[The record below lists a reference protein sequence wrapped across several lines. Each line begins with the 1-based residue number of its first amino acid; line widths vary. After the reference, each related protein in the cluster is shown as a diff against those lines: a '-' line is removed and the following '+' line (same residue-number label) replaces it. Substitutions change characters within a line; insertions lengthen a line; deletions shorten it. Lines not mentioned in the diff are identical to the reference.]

1 VALRRDGDDGH
12 PLQPLLRAQAQGHL
26 VAVESRDGDVDED
39 EIELSL
45 GRLADPLQ
53 AVRGVHHIEPCR
65 GQQLANQEAVRG
77 VIFDVEHAGHRGP
90 MYSPWAAPWQEPGSI
105 SRGQP
110 LAGPSGVGGAG
121 LNIARLG
128 PTRWPMR
135 LPSGLA
141 SLTSTGACV
150 LALAGCTCLT
160 EPTSKETA
168 QARAKPP
175 TAAQASTPTS
185 ATAPEVAAD
194 AERL

>member
-1 VALRRDGDDGH
+1 
-12 PLQPLLRAQAQGHL
+12 
-26 VAVESRDGDVDED
+26 
-39 EIELSL
+39 
-45 GRLADPLQ
+45 
-53 AVRGVHHIEPCR
+53 
-65 GQQLANQEAVRG
+65 
-77 VIFDVEHAGHRGP
+77 
-90 MYSPWAAPWQEPGSI
+90 
-105 SRGQP
+105 
-110 LAGPSGVGGAG
+110 
-121 LNIARLG
+121 
-128 PTRWPMR
+128 MR

-194 AERL
+194 AERLITTSHILVAYAGAERSTATRTKDAARKRAGELLARLRAGEDFGALALAESDDRTTKVSRGSLGTVPRRPS